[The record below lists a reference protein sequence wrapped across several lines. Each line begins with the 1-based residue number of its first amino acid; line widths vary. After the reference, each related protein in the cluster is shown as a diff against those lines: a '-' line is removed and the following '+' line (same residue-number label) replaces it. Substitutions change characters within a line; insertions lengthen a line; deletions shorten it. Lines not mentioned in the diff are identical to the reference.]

1 MDRDRRAILRSIGLS
16 GALAAAFAAGVL
28 KPSRLLAAEW
38 NRAAFGARD
47 VAAALRAAGVGEAVA
62 TDDVILKAPDVAE
75 NGAAVPIEIISGIPG
90 TEQIAVFVDKN
101 PFPFAARFR
110 FSNGADAQISVR
122 LKMAQTSNVRVI
134 VKGMDGTFYSS
145 MREVKVTIGG
155 CG

>member
-1 MDRDRRAILRSIGLS
+1 MNQGRRAILKSVGVS
-16 GALAAAFAAGVL
+16 STLAAAFAAGVL
-28 KPSRLLAAEW
+28 KPSQLLAAEW

-47 VAAALRAAGVGEAVA
+47 LAAALRAAGAGEAVA
-62 TDDVILKAPDVAE
+62 TDDIIVKAPDVAE

-110 FSNGADAQISVR
+110 FSNGADARISVR

-134 VKGMDGTFYSS
+134 VKAMDGKLYSS